1 MCAGCH
7 GTVLPFYAS
16 ALSCESRF
24 TPSAETFFSKSSFVF
39 FIRSLIIQS
48 TDVVTS
54 SEWSATVEVCLIFRR
69 FRHIFIAFSI
79 IVIVVLHRVLRKR
92 IGVEECNGN
101 KKFSRGKNISRGIRR
116 RVHFVTQKIEH
127 ELKFIRYVFL
137 RKDCL
142 SSRKTSYHNVYKSS

>member
-24 TPSAETFFSKSSFVF
+24 TPSAETFFSNSSFVF

-54 SEWSATVEVCLIFRR
+54 RVECNSGSLF
-69 FRHIFIAFSI
+69 AFSQI
-79 IVIVVLHRVLRKR
+79 PPCFYRVFNY
-92 IGVEECNGN
+92 CNCSFAPRVTKEN
-101 KKFSRGKNISRGIRR
+101 RR
-116 RVHFVTQKIEH
+116 
-127 ELKFIRYVFL
+127 
-137 RKDCL
+137 
-142 SSRKTSYHNVYKSS
+142 